1 MTNCKYSQLVF
12 IATIAMIP
20 YHALARGLP
29 VHDRGKPP
37 VKTTYWEENI
47 QTLGATQSSGVT
59 FYTRPGGLMVSV
71 GILHGKFQLLNFRAA
86 TGDPI
91 WTFGR
96 PHVLSIGWNAIFRRT
111 QYLVKKFGLAGV
123 EKDAG
128 WPVGTPGF
136 VEAFIPTQPRDVGLP
151 GRFLQSTKGLTE
163 TKTVE
168 FRGHPCEVMS
178 STPTKFGKMG
188 NQKSIVY
195 IDTHTHFIWRED
207 KILIPRPGSIYAP
220 QRSTTYVV
228 FNRQVSHIPARCLKF
243 PPGTRYILPTC
254 MGHITTPPGAV
265 RVNQPPDSAFF
276 GYSFAWRL
284 NGKLRIGDPVKSE
297 PAVPQQPNHKMPKGK
312 L

>member
-1 MTNCKYSQLVF
+1 
-12 IATIAMIP
+12 
-20 YHALARGLP
+20 
-29 VHDRGKPP
+29 
-37 VKTTYWEENI
+37 
-47 QTLGATQSSGVT
+47 
-59 FYTRPGGLMVSV
+59 MVSV